1 MDDISVFGDVLDLC
15 MEIMEMEFKLYGYT
29 LSLWQ
34 IGVWSIM
41 AAVLLHFVMS
51 ALFGD

>member
-1 MDDISVFGDVLDLC
+1 MDDIFIFSDVFDLC
-15 MEIMEMEFKLYGYT
+15 MEIMQIQFELYGYT

-34 IGVWSIM
+34 IGVWGVM
-41 AAVLLHFVMS
+41 ASVALHFVLC